1 MEKLSIAVTIVCALV
16 LAALT
21 MAAGG
26 GEAAVVEHNFVVS
39 TLYVLLHVVNTI
51 SGFICSI

>member
-1 MEKLSIAVTIVCALV
+1 MEKLSMAVTIVCVLV
-16 LAALT
+16 LAALA
-21 MAAGG
+21 MAAG